1 MKSSELVAKLK
12 DIATNYKTL
21 YVMGCFGAPMNDTNK
36 KRYTSNHDY
45 NKKPERTAMI
55 NAASSDTFGFDC
67 VCLIKGVLWGWN
79 GDKSKV
85 YGGATYVSNG
95 VPDIGADSII
105 GVCSNVSTDFS
116 SLVPGELVWMSGH
129 VGIYI
134 GDGLA
139 VECSPAWAN
148 KVQITACNCSK
159 SGYNRRNWTKHGKLP
174 YVTYDTAE
182 TAGGSKTE
190 STVKGIDVSKWQGE
204 IDWKK
209 VKSAG
214 IKFAMVRLGY
224 GSANGTEC
232 GTDGYFE
239 KNVTGAISAGVDI
252 GCYFYSY
259 ALSVEA
265 AKKEAEYVISVLA
278 KYKGAFTYPI
288 AFDIEDSSQ
297 QSLGKETL
305 TDMVIAFGD
314 AIEKAGYYCS
324 VYANLNWFKNVLDD
338 TRLTRFDHWL
348 AQWASAPTYTGTF
361 GIWQSS
367 STGNVDGINGNVDTD
382 VAYKDYPTVIKG
394 KKLNGFTNADQKPA
408 APSTGGDKPSTPAT
422 PDAGT
427 GSTSLKFKVGDIV
440 NFAGG
445 THYSSSNATSGSS
458 VKGGKAKITQTYNGK
473 HPYHCRAVNDAG
485 AYVSGVYGW
494 VDENTLTAISTGQSA
509 TGSVEAG
516 DLVKIVGTTYY
527 SGTAIPSW
535 VKAKNWYVRE
545 VKGDRA
551 VIDKSE
557 DGENAICSPIKISA
571 IAVVKKAAQAA
582 APWTPAVGDIVNYSG
597 SVHYSSANA
606 ASGVSC
612 KGGQAKITQ
621 IYQLGKSKH
630 PYHLIHTGSGCTV
643 YG

>member
-209 VKSAG
+209 VKAAG
-214 IKFAMVRLGY
+214 IKFAMIRLGY

-239 KNVTGAISAGVDI
+239 KNVAGAIAAGVDI

-265 AKKEAEYVISVLA
+265 AKKEAEYVVGVLA
-278 KYKGAFTYPI
+278 KHKGAFTYPI

-297 QSLGKETL
+297 QSLGKKTL

-338 TRLTRFDHWL
+338 SRLTRFDHWL

-367 STGNVDGINGNVDTD
+367 STGKVDGINGNVDTD

-394 KKLNGFTNADQKPA
+394 KKLNGFTSADQKPV
-408 APSTGGDKPSTPAT
+408 APSAGGDKPATPAT
-422 PDAGT
+422 PSTPTASTIKAGSLVVIT
-427 GSTSLKFKVGDIV
+427 GTK
-440 NFAGG
+440 
-445 THYSSSNATSGSS
+445 
-458 VKGGKAKITQTYNGK
+458 
-473 HPYHCRAVNDAG
+473 
-485 AYVSGVYGW
+485 
-494 VDENTLTAISTGQSA
+494 
-509 TGSVEAG
+509 
-516 DLVKIVGTTYY
+516 YY
-527 SGTAIPSW
+527 SGTTIPAW
-535 VKAKNWYVRE
+535 VKAKKWYVRE
-545 VKGDRA
+545 VSGDRA

-557 DGENAICSPIKISA
+557 DGKNAICSP
-571 IAVVKKAAQAA
+571 VKVSDLALASGSTEK
-582 APWTPAVGDIVNYSG
+582 PWTPAVGDKVKCKAGVTKFADGTTMAKWVPTAVMYVRRIESG
-597 SVHYSSANA
+597 GSILL
-606 ASGVSC
+606 VSTEPV
-612 KGGQAKITQ
+612 KNE
-621 IYQLGKSKH
+621 Y
-630 PYHLIHTGSGCTV
+630 TGRVKATDV
-643 YG
+643 QKV